1 MIIHRSSSMPWKGAS
16 RLIVAN
22 VTATNQNDLF
32 AQVNDCLTAD
42 NMVEPTFLSAVTAR
56 EMRFPTGLDFGY
68 VSIAIPHVD
77 PEHVISPGV
86 LVCRN
91 STSTTFRAM
100 DGPERGLDV
109 QLSIWPLVTD
119 PSNQVD
125 MLGAVI
131 TLIQDESSYP
141 VLLHGD
147 QTEVVDRISCAL
159 APTED

>member
-1 MIIHRSSSMPWKGAS
+1 
-16 RLIVAN
+16 
-22 VTATNQNDLF
+22 
-32 AQVNDCLTAD
+32 
-42 NMVEPTFLSAVTAR
+42 
-56 EMRFPTGLDFGY
+56 
-68 VSIAIPHVD
+68 
-77 PEHVISPGV
+77 
-86 LVCRN
+86 
-91 STSTTFRAM
+91 M